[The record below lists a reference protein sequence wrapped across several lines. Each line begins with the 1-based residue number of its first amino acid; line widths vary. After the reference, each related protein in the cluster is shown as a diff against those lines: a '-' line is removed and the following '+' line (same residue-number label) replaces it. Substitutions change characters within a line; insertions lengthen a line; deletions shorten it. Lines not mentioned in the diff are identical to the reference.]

1 MIPQLKNRI
10 EFNETNIKFG
20 LILFTIGF
28 VKKIFL
34 ADNIGNYID
43 PFFEDPELHSDNVIK
58 GFFLFPLQIYF
69 DFSGYI
75 DMALGSSIILGIHL
89 PQNITKPYLSESL
102 TQFWRNWH
110 ITLSSWFRDYLY
122 IPLGGSKKSK
132 KKLFFNLTFVMSIAG
147 LWHGASLNFILWGF
161 LNGFILFF
169 EKMINRSFGI
179 SRILKIAVTCFIVFN
194 LWIVFRISDFS
205 HLLNFFIELYSNIEK
220 IFLLENLA
228 ILLIL
233 ILGVI
238 SQKFE
243 EPKSIKNFLL
253 KFHFSF

>member
-1 MIPQLKNRI
+1 
-10 EFNETNIKFG
+10 
-20 LILFTIGF
+20 
-28 VKKIFL
+28 
-34 ADNIGNYID
+34 
-43 PFFEDPELHSDNVIK
+43 
-58 GFFLFPLQIYF
+58 
-69 DFSGYI
+69 
-75 DMALGSSIILGIHL
+75 
-89 PQNITKPYLSESL
+89 
-102 TQFWRNWH
+102 
-110 ITLSSWFRDYLY
+110 
-122 IPLGGSKKSK
+122 
-132 KKLFFNLTFVMSIAG
+132 
-147 LWHGASLNFILWGF
+147 
-161 LNGFILFF
+161 
-169 EKMINRSFGI
+169 MINRSFGI

-205 HLLNFFIELYSNIEK
+205 HLFNFFIELYSNIEK